1 MQKSYL
7 VPLAEAPSSDRMT
20 FVTVMN
26 FVLRN
31 LKFMALVGLIVAVI
45 SPLPLIGRTPKYTA
59 TTRFITEADRPP
71 GRFLGDLTL
80 PGTAGRGPDFY
91 LDLIKSPVVL
101 EGVAVSPIVIKP
113 GGPPTTLVQHYT
125 SQPPTNAEAV
135 QGAINTLMGKIN
147 AGVGP
152 TGIITLRVTAEDPH
166 LAAAIARQLMVQVDE
181 FNEKKM
187 RSQANRERQFAEQRL
202 SEVNAELRQAEAEWL
217 AFVNRNR
224 IVAAPALQLQQQRI
238 QDSLGRKRALA
249 ATLVAAIERS
259 RLDAIRE
266 APRAIVLAPPIP
278 PSSPSHISWY
288 RVALVGFFAG
298 VLIGAMIAMVRDY
311 FRRVSSQPTR
321 EAQEFAALA
330 EASTERIGR
339 PLRAIVSSMKRPRP
353 PPLQ

>member
-7 VPLAEAPSSDRMT
+7 VPLAEAPASDRMT

-31 LKFMALVGLIVAVI
+31 LKFMALVGLVLAVI

-59 TTRFITEADRPP
+59 TTRFITEAERPP

-80 PGTAGRGPDFY
+80 PGTAGKGPEFY
-91 LDLIKSPVVL
+91 LDLLRSPVVL
-101 EGVAVSPIVIKP
+101 EGVAVTPIVLKP
-113 GGPPTTLVQHYT
+113 GQEPTTLVQHYT
-125 SQPPTNAEAV
+125 GQPPSNPEAV
-135 QGAINTLMGKIN
+135 QGAIGALMGKIN

-152 TGIITLRVTAEDPH
+152 TGIVTLRVTAEDPH
-166 LAAAIARQLMVQVDE
+166 LAAAIAQSLMVQVDE

-187 RSQANRERQFAEQRL
+187 RSQAYRERQFAEQRL
-202 SEVNAELRQAEAEWL
+202 TEVNRELREAEAEWL
-217 AFVNRNR
+217 AFVDRNR

-266 APRAIVLAPPIP
+266 APRAVVLAPPIP
-278 PSSPSHISWY
+278 PSSPSHISWW

-298 VLIGAMIAMVRDY
+298 MLIGAMIALVRDY
-311 FRRVSSQPTR
+311 FRRVSSQPTA
-321 EAQEFAALA
+321 EAQEFAALT
-330 EASTERIGR
+330 EASTERLGR
-339 PLRAIVSSMKRPRP
+339 PLRAFVSSVKKPRQT
-353 PPLQ
+353 PLQ